1 MGKIYN
7 FYKPLCFC
15 INSRID
21 CICKVTIA
29 IGPSRQTHAKV
40 NFLANR
46 VNNCTAIG
54 IHQKQVV
61 VAK

>member
-15 INSRID
+15 INSRING
-21 CICKVTIA
+21 ICEVTIA

-54 IHQKQVV
+54 IH
-61 VAK
+61 